1 MSLVFFGTPWFAVPP
16 LDALL
21 RAGEEIT
28 AVVTRRDKRRGRSS
42 TLLPSP
48 VKELAL
54 SKGLRV
60 IQPASM
66 KDEGFIRELA
76 SLRPEFLVVV
86 AYGRVLPQRVLDVPS
101 IAPVNL
107 HASLLPG
114 YRGASPIAWAILN
127 GEAETGLCTMLMTA
141 GLDEGDILLE
151 EAHPILEEDTAESLG
166 IRLSEAG
173 GPLLAMT
180 LKGMREGT
188 ITPRPQTGEATYA
201 PPLNKGDGRVDW
213 SRTAVELF
221 NFVRG
226 MYPWPGAFCFLDGL
240 RIKLVKVSPENGEGK
255 QGAVESVS
263 SDSFA
268 VGTGGGFLRVF
279 ELQPEGKKTMSA
291 RAFLQGRKIKKGIL
305 IT

>member
-1 MSLVFFGTPWFAVPP
+1 MSLVFFGTPWFAV
-16 LDALL
+16 
-21 RAGEEIT
+21 
-28 AVVTRRDKRRGRSS
+28 VVTRRDKRRGRSS

-263 SDSFA
+263 RSVSSDSFA